1 VTAARAQR
9 FGATRQCRQD
19 GTDISDPKATIVR
32 NLGDGKLEMTIFLV
46 TGVNGVLVTAAV
58 TVPSICF
65 QTFLSK
71 KSFFDGCFERYESR
85 K

>member
-1 VTAARAQR
+1 MTAARAQR

-46 TGVNGVLVTAAV
+46 TGMKGSLVTTAV
-58 TVPSICF
+58 AVACIWVQASGVKDLKIS
-65 QTFLSK
+65 LLG
-71 KSFFDGCFERYESR
+71 GC
-85 K
+85 